1 MLKLK
6 CHMCCKGKGIE
17 HLSLFLI
24 IIYLKIKSY
33 IQLKIHKVSIPVV
46 HVIHG
51 TTEITR
57 SLQGI
62 YNKDLISYIKMLFKR
77 KSNP

>member
-1 MLKLK
+1 M
-6 CHMCCKGKGIE
+6 
-17 HLSLFLI
+17 
-24 IIYLKIKSY
+24 KIKSY
-33 IQLKIHKVSIPVV
+33 IQLKTHKVSIPVV

-51 TTEITR
+51 TTEITK